1 MMVEFMKPALSR
13 WPVSLR
19 LAAARLRRDRRGSI
33 AVEFAM
39 IVPLMLAMFFGI
51 VEFSS
56 GFAVKRKVSMA
67 AEELADMVSRN
78 KTVNDA
84 AMTNFFNIGRAVM
97 TPFSSGLLMA
107 TVTEIYIDPATG
119 VAKSQW
125 SQGSAPKPANTI
137 VAVPPNLIA
146 RDPVTNAILPD
157 QYLIFAE
164 TSYNYQ
170 ASVPYFTPTAGIPLT
185 DQIYMRPRLSTCVF
199 YPSTPNPANC
209 PTS

>member
-19 LAAARLRRDRRGSI
+19 WAAARLRRDRRGST

-164 TSYNYQ
+164 TSYQYT
-170 ASVPYFTPTAGIPLT
+170 ASVPYFSPTGGFDLK
-185 DQIYMRPRLSTCVF
+185 DHIYMRPRLQDCV
-199 YPSTPNPANC
+199 YYSPATAC
-209 PTS
+209 